1 MTTQRIIVG
10 VDGSAASHSALR
22 WAAGEAERRERALA
36 VVSCYVSPAYYD
48 GMGGTAS
55 AIGVADEAGRNGAAS
70 VVDQAVTEARG
81 WAPTVEI
88 TSEVLFGAPAT
99 MLTDLAQPDDLVV
112 VGRTGAGGGFFGSV
126 TTAVVHHN
134 RGVTVV
140 VPADYRRPEHPLGS
154 IVVGVDDSPRAIGAA
169 TWAAREAERS
179 GARLVVVHAWHYP
192 YVGIRTGVSEPRD
205 DMQLD
210 AAEVLT
216 KVVKQLHG
224 IGPSVHIEHSLPEQI
239 PAEALVDASADAD
252 LLVVGSR
259 GRGGLRTLLLGSV
272 SRAVVQHSDCPV
284 AVVRS

>member
-1 MTTQRIIVG
+1 MTGQRIIVG
-10 VDGSAASHSALR
+10 VDGSAASHSALC
-22 WAAGEAERRERALA
+22 WAAGEAERRGIPLS

-48 GMGGTAS
+48 GLAYAAS
-55 AIGVADEAGRNGAAS
+55 AIVTDSAGRDGAAL
-70 VVDQAVTEARG
+70 VVEEAAAHAVEL
-81 WAPTVEI
+81 APTAEI
-88 TSEVLFGAPAT
+88 GTEVLLGAPAT

-140 VPADYRRPEHPLGS
+140 VPGEYRRRERHRGV
-154 IVVGVDDSPRAIGAA
+154 VVGVDESPLAIEAA
-169 TWAAREAERS
+169 RWAAREAERA
-179 GARLVVVHAWHYP
+179 GTRLTVVHAWHYP

-205 DMQLD
+205 DMQRD
-210 AAEVLT
+210 AAEVLA
-216 KVVKQLHG
+216 KVVEQVREAA
-224 IGPSVHIEHSLPEQI
+224 PSVHLERSLPEQI

-252 LLVVGSR
+252 LVVVGSR

-272 SRAVVQHSDCPV
+272 SRAAVQHSDCPV